1 MFVRSLSL
9 SRFRGVRET
18 EEPIRL
24 RKFNVLLGRNNSGK
38 TTVLEA
44 LSLLPHPSA
53 ELPWISPDIPAKV
66 PKAWTAPPR
75 AWMIIRW
82 LHRGDLPTL
91 LYRYH
96 GIARVSYELEVGA
109 KILKPEVE
117 ISAENC
123 ELLTDGAYTDW
134 DIMADELN
142 LPKPDMDELAKL
154 VLFIPDSDEFMRRL
168 SRAVYENFELVE
180 ATGAHNRVVGEVI
193 DKCVDEKFT
202 EVVPFKQELRL
213 RRECPD
219 GTSFHVRLED
229 VGDGLERVV
238 PVLLWL
244 GTLRPKLVLWDDFE
258 ANMHPSL
265 VGAVLEWLAERD
277 WQVVLATHSLDVLYA
292 LLDVWPED
300 AQLIL
305 LCRTADDVLRASY
318 MELEELDRAV
328 RAHQDPRYLVEWLKL

>member
-9 SRFRGVRET
+9 SRFRGVKET

-44 LSLLPHPSA
+44 LSLLPHP
-53 ELPWISPDIPAKV
+53 EVEPPWLHIEAPAG
-66 PKAWTAPPR
+66 APPGVVLNR
-75 AWMIIRW
+75 RTWMIARW
-82 LHRGDLPTL
+82 LHQGDFSTL

-96 GIARVSYELEVGA
+96 GTAKVSYEIEA
-109 KILKPEVE
+109 KDGLLKPEVE
-117 ISAENC
+117 ISADDC
-123 ELLTDGAYTDW
+123 DLLTEGACTDW
-134 DIMADELN
+134 GFIAEDLGI
-142 LPKPDMDELAKL
+142 PKSDMDELAKL

-168 SRAVYENFELVE
+168 SRAIYENFELVE
-180 ATGAHNRVVGEVI
+180 AAGAHNRVVGEVI
-193 DKCVDEKFT
+193 DKCVDEKLT

-244 GTLRPKLVLWDDFE
+244 DTLRPKLVLWDDFE

-265 VGAVLEWLAERD
+265 IGTVLEWLAERD

-300 AQLIL
+300 GQVIL
-305 LCRTADDVLRASY
+305 LCRTADDTLRANY
-318 MELEELDRAV
+318 MKLEELDRAV